1 MCLRV
6 TKRLGGCSSPARRT
20 LLLLLFPELF
30 PRAPRSWCCPP
41 EVTSSSTSSK
51 KPNHS
56 FHTHSK
62 DGLHSLCPRHSSY
75 HWAFW
80 CTDCLKSRHS
90 FGACKFS
97 QFSQTENCPLLHER
111 EMGIS
116 PRRAEG
122 AKWNICS
129 SVLLVAKI
137 NGDEKKVLIEKLI
150 AELYFLS
157 CVSLCAVVSSPLS
170 KRWMT
175 ESCMHFLSLPL
186 SLSHRYTVQ
195 LPLLL
200 PSSLTPPSPITELNS
215 ILCCLNMTEQNAVC

>member
-1 MCLRV
+1 MLFPSTTRPPPPPLPGAFSQSTTIV
-6 TKRLGGCSSPARRT
+6 VLSSWGH
-20 LLLLLFPELF
+20 LLLHLLKKAQPFLSHTQQR
-30 PRAPRSWCCPP
+30 RAPLSL
-41 EVTSSSTSSK
+41 SK
-51 KPNHS
+51 AFKLPLS
-56 FHTHSK
+56 LLTHS
-62 DGLHSLCPRHSSY
+62 
-75 HWAFW
+75 
-80 CTDCLKSRHS
+80 LKSRHS

-97 QFSQTENCPLLHER
+97 QFSRTENCPLLQER

-215 ILCCLNMTEQNAVC
+215 ILCCLNMTEQNALC

>member
-1 MCLRV
+1 MLFPSTTRPPPPPLPGAFSQSTPIV
-6 TKRLGGCSSPARRT
+6 VLSSWGH
-20 LLLLLFPELF
+20 LLLHLLKKAQPFLSHTQQR
-30 PRAPRSWCCPP
+30 RAP
-41 EVTSSSTSSK
+41 
-51 KPNHS
+51 
-56 FHTHSK
+56 
-62 DGLHSLCPRHSSY
+62 LSLSE
-75 HWAFW
+75 AFNVP
-80 CTDCLKSRHS
+80 LSLLMHS

-97 QFSQTENCPLLHER
+97 QFSRTENRPPLQER

-116 PRRAEG
+116 PRRAEE

-150 AELYFLS
+150 AELYFFLS

-195 LPLLL
+195 SPLLL

-215 ILCCLNMTEQNAVC
+215 ILCCLNMTEQNALC